1 MTPLSRAGLPRRFCH
16 VQLVHVHVNVDMLCT
31 FYLEN
36 RATFSTPL
44 VQQNMS
50 TPCTLSRCYP
60 LAARSA
66 ASLA

>member
-1 MTPLSRAGLPRRFCH
+1 MTPLSRAGLPCRFCY
-16 VQLVHVHVNVDMLCT
+16 VQLIHIHVNVDMLCT

-50 TPCTLSRCYP
+50 TPCTLSR
-60 LAARSA
+60 
-66 ASLA
+66 